1 METFGLD
8 QGLTD
13 QAKTTLSAMLRGML
27 LCGLLCAGRDGED
40 EVRTPSTSKSKSLIF
55 LARSF
60 DIAGI
65 LAFDS

>member
-40 EVRTPSTSKSKSLIF
+40 EEFAVSK
-55 LARSF
+55 
-60 DIAGI
+60 
-65 LAFDS
+65 DSVDVEE